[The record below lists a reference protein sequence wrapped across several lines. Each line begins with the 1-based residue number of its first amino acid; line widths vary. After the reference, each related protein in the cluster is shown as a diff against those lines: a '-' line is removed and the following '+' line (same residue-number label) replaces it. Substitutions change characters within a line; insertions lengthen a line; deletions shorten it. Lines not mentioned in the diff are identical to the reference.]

1 MFANRNSLPTLPR
14 HSRGMSLIEV
24 IIVIVLIGA
33 VLTFLTSRVLGGADR
48 AKVNLANSQVQSLAG
63 KIEQYDLD
71 NSGLPPDLQALLTQP
86 ADAPTWLGPY
96 AKSDEIKEDR
106 KSVVE
111 GQSVSVRV
119 DLGGRRII
127 KKKRQ

>member
-1 MFANRNSLPTLPR
+1 MGNLLKPVAQPDCCVTRCSESSCTSMYTAVPALRAPCTRAAHDGFKRFPMFANRNSLPTLPR

-63 KIEQYDLD
+63 KIEQYDL
-71 NSGLPPDLQALLTQP
+71 AH
-86 ADAPTWLGPY
+86 
-96 AKSDEIKEDR
+96 KI
-106 KSVVE
+106 
-111 GQSVSVRV
+111 
-119 DLGGRRII
+119 GRA
-127 KKKRQ
+127 

>member
-86 ADAPTWLGPY
+86 ADAPNWLGPY
-96 AKSDEIKEDR
+96 AKSDEIKDPWGR
-106 KSVVE
+106 PFIYRVP
-111 GQSVSVRV
+111 GQEI
-119 DLGGRRII
+119 GRAHV
-127 KKKRQ
+127 